1 MRCVFLGDSGIGKTT
16 FLKKAVHD
24 NSPTA
29 PTIGVDSIVYMSND
43 NKLHCWDTAGTQ
55 RFERI
60 AIMFATSVDAIIYM
74 YDVST
79 PATLERVH
87 YWRKLTEKNDNQP
100 DLHILIGLKGDRQ
113 NCCSL
118 EGYENFLH
126 VNCPTEQETLDTIV
140 DIIKFNQ
147 PKPPSTTRQT
157 CCF

>member
-29 PTIGVDSIVYMSND
+29 PTIGVDSIVYMSNE

-79 PATLERVH
+79 PATLERVR
-87 YWRKLTEKNDNQP
+87 YWRKLTEKNESQP
-100 DLHILIGLKGDRQ
+100 EVHILVGLKQDLQ
-113 NCCSL
+113 NKCSL
-118 EGYENFLH
+118 DGYEDFIP
-126 VNCPTEQETLDTIV
+126 VMCPTEQQTMDAII
-140 DIIKFNQ
+140 DIIQFHQ
-147 PKPPSTTRQT
+147 PQTAPTTRQT